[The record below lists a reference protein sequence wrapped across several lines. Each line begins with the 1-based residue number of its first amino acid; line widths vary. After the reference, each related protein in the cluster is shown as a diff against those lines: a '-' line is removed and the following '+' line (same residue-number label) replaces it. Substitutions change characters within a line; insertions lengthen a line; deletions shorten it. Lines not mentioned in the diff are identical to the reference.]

1 MGDEGPPPE
10 GEAAPSK
17 VLTAKTISDSLS
29 LLEEVERNRDE
40 GSGRGYAFTKCDL
53 AATQCEI
60 EAATDIF
67 DDYDHVRYLSLATC
81 KMASCKPLSPLTRLR
96 WLDLSTAA
104 LAEPGSLP
112 PLPALQI
119 LKLPGCGI
127 ASFAGCTW
135 EFPQLRALD
144 LSGNA
149 LTEVPEFGQ
158 LPSLTFLSL
167 AKNQIAALPVGAWA
181 GLPALATLQAEGN
194 APLADLAGLAT
205 TPALASLTLSDCPEI
220 SSAALLKP
228 LADVALSSLTVTGTP
243 LAETPVEVLLVLPKL
258 QLLNGAPPTEEDVA
272 AAADLKV
279 EREREAAEAAA
290 AAAAAAAEGEGE
302 AAAAE
307 E

>member
-1 MGDEGPPPE
+1 
-10 GEAAPSK
+10 
-17 VLTAKTISDSLS
+17 
-29 LLEEVERNRDE
+29 
-40 GSGRGYAFTKCDL
+40 
-53 AATQCEI
+53 
-60 EAATDIF
+60 
-67 DDYDHVRYLSLATC
+67 
-81 KMASCKPLSPLTRLR
+81 MASCKPLSPLTKLR
-96 WLDLSTAA
+96 WLDLSTSA

-112 PLPALQI
+112 QLPALQI

-135 EFPQLRALD
+135 EFPELRALD

-167 AKNQIAALPVGAWA
+167 AKNQLAALPVGPWA
-181 GLPALATLQAEGN
+181 GLPGLATLQAEGN

-228 LADVALSSLTVTGTP
+228 LADVGLSSLTLTGTP
-243 LAETPVEVLLVLPKL
+243 LAEQAVEVLLVLPKL
-258 QLLNGAPPTEEDVA
+258 QLLNGAPPTEEDVL